1 MKVGDFF
8 LILVQHIFFR
18 MENNVYL
25 CKQKDDSISNIGLS
39 LYSIKKFLIYFR
51 WPVKVSGIFFVHTKN
66 SGCRFLLNQK
76 QCLPLQQKLFIKLF
90 NLTD

>member
-1 MKVGDFF
+1 MFTFAIRKMIQYPILNCLGTNNYF
-8 LILVQHIFFR
+8 LKLDLFPLACEGR
-18 MENNVYL
+18 RN
-25 CKQKDDSISNIGLS
+25 
-39 LYSIKKFLIYFR
+39 
-51 WPVKVSGIFFVHTKN
+51 FFVHTKN